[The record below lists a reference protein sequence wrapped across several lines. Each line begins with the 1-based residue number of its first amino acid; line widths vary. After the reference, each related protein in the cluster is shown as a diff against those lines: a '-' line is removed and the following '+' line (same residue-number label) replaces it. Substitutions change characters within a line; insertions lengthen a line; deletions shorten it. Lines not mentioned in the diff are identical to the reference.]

1 MTDSS
6 PLVLVV
12 DDDDAIREALERALR
27 LEGFAV
33 DTAPGGRAA
42 LEAVAR
48 RAPAAVVLDV
58 TMPDLNGRTVCARLR
73 ADGIRTPILIL
84 SARDEVEDRIAGLQA
99 GADDY
104 LVKPFAVEELIARLR
119 ALLRRAGDDAAPTA
133 SPRARSSSAT
143 SSSTRRRARSRA
155 ADGAIELTRRE
166 FELLEV
172 FARNPGIVLS
182 RDRLLELVWGYD
194 WAADGNVVDVFVS
207 YLRRK
212 LEAGGEPR
220 MIQTVRGVGFVLR
233 VPEPGV
239 SGPRSLAGPRHP
251 RRGRGGRRRAA
262 RREHRGRLV
271 SARADRGALDRDL
284 RRLAER
290 CGRAGGAA
298 RPAAGRSPGGWAR
311 RRRSVADGEHGRGP
325 LGPGDERFT
334 RLVFAE
340 RARAHRRRRRPRRT
354 SRCRQRAATRSR
366 CASTARPGARS
377 CATSPTARGCRS
389 PRGSARSRIASAG
402 CGSSSSRRWS
412 ARCSPPRS

>member
-1 MTDSS
+1 VTDAS

-42 LEAVAR
+42 LESVAR

-104 LVKPFAVEELIARLR
+104 LVKPFAVEELIARLW
-119 ALLRRAGDDAAPTA
+119 ALLRRAGEDAPVGAPA
-133 SPRARSSSAT
+133 DVIVVGDLRVDPAARAV
-143 SSSTRRRARSRA
+143 TRAGREVA
-155 ADGAIELTRRE
+155 LTRRE

-212 LEAGGEPR
+212 LEAEGEPR

-233 VPEPGV
+233 
-239 SGPRSLAGPRHP
+239 
-251 RRGRGGRRRAA
+251 
-262 RREHRGRLV
+262 
-271 SARADRGALDRDL
+271 D
-284 RRLAER
+284 
-290 CGRAGGAA
+290 
-298 RPAAGRSPGGWAR
+298 
-311 RRRSVADGEHGRGP
+311 
-325 LGPGDERFT
+325 
-334 RLVFAE
+334 
-340 RARAHRRRRRPRRT
+340 
-354 SRCRQRAATRSR
+354 
-366 CASTARPGARS
+366 PGAP
-377 CATSPTARGCRS
+377 A
-389 PRGSARSRIASAG
+389 
-402 CGSSSSRRWS
+402 
-412 ARCSPPRS
+412 